1 MQYTPQDL
9 KQVMSSGL
17 LSFPVT
23 DFDAQGD
30 FIEAADPRLGIF
42 KKAKQEKPS
51 AVGAQAVTFSSIGS

>member
-23 DFDAQGD
+23 DFDANGD
-30 FIEAADPRLGIF
+30 FDAKGRGVKLLPCLGCIGAGWSGSGQG
-42 KKAKQEKPS
+42 KSGAK
-51 AVGAQAVTFSSIGS
+51 